1 MAKKRRKT
9 SKKRGSG
16 KMKRRVKAN
25 QIPLPILVRRLKR
38 LSNIVKSRAA

>member
-9 SKKRGSG
+9 SKKRGG
-16 KMKRRVKAN
+16 KMKRRVKSN
-25 QIPLPILVRRLKR
+25 QIPLPILVKRLKR